1 MTERSEAAGGPDR
14 ATASDPLLVAV
25 LNLSRFHREHEQFY
39 SSAPREQAVALQ
51 RHARTLQA
59 LADRWST
66 VQPSTRTPLSPYEG
80 AEDLNAPAAT
90 QLDGVLFLEG
100 EGEPVEISHLVRDLR
115 TGGADAVASGAWLAS
130 AMQSSWEMAT
140 ALVAVPALYD
150 VLGERHRIIANDWQA
165 AHLITLSGRLL
176 LRAAEM
182 LERID
187 FTPAALRADLAGP
200 RLSAAMLYSDAEV
213 IGHAAELTSEAAAAE
228 HDSERRWRV
237 FRARVSDVV
246 QHRSDRS

>member
-1 MTERSEAAGGPDR
+1 MTEG
-14 ATASDPLLVAV
+14 SDPLLVAV

-39 SSAPREQAVALQ
+39 SSAPREQAVVLQ

-100 EGEPVEISHLVRDLR
+100 EGEPVEITRLVRDLR
-115 TGGADAVASGAWLAS
+115 TGGEDALASGAWLAT
-130 AMQSSWEMAT
+130 AMQASWEMAT
-140 ALVAVPALYD
+140 ALVAFPDLYD

-165 AHLITLSGRLL
+165 ANAIALSGRLL
-176 LRAAEM
+176 LRAAEV
-182 LERID
+182 LEHLD
-187 FTPAALRADLAGP
+187 FTPAALRADLAGS
-200 RLSAAMLYSDAEV
+200 RRSAAMLYSAAEV
-213 IGHAAELTSEAAAAE
+213 IGHAAELTSQAAAAE

-237 FRARVSDVV
+237 FRDKVSEVV
-246 QHRSDRS
+246 QHQRAGT